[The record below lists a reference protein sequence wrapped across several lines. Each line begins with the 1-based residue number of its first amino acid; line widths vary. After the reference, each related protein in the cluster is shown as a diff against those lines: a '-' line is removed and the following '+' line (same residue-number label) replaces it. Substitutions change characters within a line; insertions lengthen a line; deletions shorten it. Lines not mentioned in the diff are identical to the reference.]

1 MPVRRKA
8 LFSMREAKLDLQD
21 FDALAAKL
29 AGVLGAVVSMRYLQG
44 SWPARLSMAG
54 SGSLVAY
61 YSSPYLALLLGIP
74 EGLAGFPTGMF
85 GMAIVS
91 RGWEVVQTVPIG
103 ALWQAVID
111 RVRGKGV

>member
-1 MPVRRKA
+1 MNI
-8 LFSMREAKLDLQD
+8 QD

-29 AGVLGAVVSMRYLQG
+29 AGVLGALVSMRYLHG

-61 YSSPYLALLLGIP
+61 YASPYLSLLLGIP
-74 EGLAGFPTGMF
+74 EGLAGFLTGMF

-91 RGWEVVQTVPIG
+91 RGWEAVQAVPIG
-103 ALWQAVID
+103 ALWQAVVD
-111 RVRGKGV
+111 RVRGKGA